1 MYRKQKNGLI
11 KEAVRLA
18 LYASLAT
25 ATVTPAAFA
34 QQNDEDVEEVVVTG
48 SRITRSTIQE
58 SGTLVSMDRQQIDA
72 SGDLMIADV
81 LRSSP
86 LNTYGSFSE
95 RSGSSAQSNATIDLR
110 GLGSSRT
117 LVLINGHR
125 IPGSPNLGAA
135 SVNINMIPMAAV
147 ERIEMLP
154 DAASAVYGSDAIAG
168 VVNIIMKKN
177 YDGLQISLRKGERSQ
192 DDGGDKSFS
201 ILGGSKGDRS
211 STTFG
216 VEYNYRDAIFDADR
230 PYTAARIDE
239 TGGGDGQVDLYLDTD
254 GISFYG
260 KTVWLYDPTT
270 GYDQTLAATDCP
282 TTDGFQGAID
292 FTKAWAAGEPS
303 TACAFAYANVSANK
317 AEMERVN
324 TYVDYNFEINDSH
337 EFFANVL
344 FSRVDTFGRYA
355 PPAAKWGNTGD
366 FPEDYPT
373 NPFDIPALLADGSIT
388 AGNYLLTGYYR
399 WTNVGN
405 RDNFVTDIQYDL
417 TTGFRGDLTDDI
429 RYEVYGQYNRYDA
442 KEQGRYYL
450 SQLGLNKV
458 LEDGVDPFSAEG
470 AGIMR
475 ATVGQDNFT
484 VMSKLYGHIEWSAGD
499 LFGAGEVVMVAGAE
513 QFSIDYQNLYD
524 AASEAGLIG
533 GSAGNSSAGDRD
545 VTALFVEAVMPV
557 AEDVEVDA
565 ALRSDDYSDFGSQVS
580 PSLGATWAMNDD
592 LTFRARWS
600 KGFKAPA
607 LSDLYGPAT
616 FSAEF
621 ATDYKA
627 CADNGIA
634 AADCPERQYD
644 TYYSSNPDLDAEEST
659 NTSLGVN
666 WKFADGWTADIA
678 YWNITIDNLIATRT
692 PQSLFYAEAAGIPVN
707 DPTAGNYVV
716 RSATGSVSEVYAT
729 SDNEGELDAS
739 GIDIQVNGDIDTD
752 VGTFTPFLFLSQS
765 LTYKQQVYFKGPV
778 QDTAGFSFQ
787 PELRMNLGTGWSMG
801 PHSVDFLM
809 EYIGDYAAD
818 DTIEINNGKAELVP
832 SDEKL
837 DTYTVFTASYTY
849 DADKYGKFTIGATNL
864 TDEDPVLDSEGKYTD
879 SLVDLYDNT
888 GRVVYTKYTVE
899 F

>member
-1 MYRKQKNGLI
+1 MYSKKNKNGLI

-18 LYASLAT
+18 LFASLAT
-25 ATVTPAAFA
+25 ASVAPVAYA
-34 QQNDEDVEEVVVTG
+34 QQDDEDVEEVVVTG

-58 SGTLVSMDRQQIDA
+58 SGNLVSMDRQEIDA

-110 GLGSSRT
+110 GLGDSRT

-147 ERIEMLP
+147 ERIELLP

-168 VVNIIMKKN
+168 VVNIIMKKD
-177 YDGLQISLRKGERSQ
+177 YDGLTLSVRDGKRSQ

-201 ILGGSKGDRS
+201 LLGGVKGDRS
-211 STTFG
+211 SLTFG
-216 VEYNYRDAIFDADR
+216 VERNFRDAIFDADR
-230 PYTAARIDE
+230 DYTAARIDE
-239 TGGGDGQVDLYLDTD
+239 TGGSDGVVDLYLDTG

-282 TTDGFQGAID
+282 TTGGFLGAID

-303 TACAFAYANVSANK
+303 TACAYAYANVSANK
-317 AEMERVN
+317 AELDRVN
-324 TYVDYNFEINDSH
+324 TFIDYSFDINDDH

-344 FSRVDTFGRYA
+344 FSRVDSFGRYA

-366 FPEDYPT
+366 FPTDYPT
-373 NPFDIPALLADGSIT
+373 NPFDIDALIASGDIT
-388 AGNYLLTGYYR
+388 ADNYLLTGYYR
-399 WTNVGN
+399 WTNIGN

-417 TTGFRGDLTDDI
+417 TAGFKGDINDEVS
-429 RYEVYGQYNRYDA
+429 YEVYGQYNRYDS

-458 LEDGVDPFSAEG
+458 LEDGLDPFSAEG

-484 VMSKLYGHIEWSAGD
+484 IMSKIYGHIEWTVGD
-499 LFGAGEVVMVAGAE
+499 LFGAGEVAMVAGAE
-513 QFSIDYQNLYD
+513 QFSIEYQNLYD

-545 VTALFVEAVMPV
+545 VTALFVEAIMPV
-557 AEDVEVDA
+557 AEGVEVDV
-565 ALRSDDYSDFGSQVS
+565 ALRSDDYSDFGSQIS
-580 PSLGATWAMNDD
+580 PSLGATWAVDED
-592 LTFRARWS
+592 ITLRARWS

-607 LSDLYGPAT
+607 LSSLYGPDT
-616 FSAEF
+616 FSAES

-634 AADCPERQYD
+634 VEDCPERQYD
-644 TYYSSNPDLDAEEST
+644 TYFSSNEDLDAEEST
-659 NTSLGVN
+659 NMSLGIN
-666 WKFADGWTADIA
+666 WEFAEGWTADIA
-678 YWNITIDNLIATRT
+678 YWNITIDNLIATRSA
-692 PQSLFYAEAAGIPVN
+692 QSLLYAEAAGIPVN
-707 DPTAGNYVV
+707 DPTAGNFID
-716 RSATGSVSEVYAT
+716 RTATGSVIEIRAT
-729 SDNEGELDAS
+729 SDNEGELNAS
-739 GIDIQVNGDIDTD
+739 GIDIQVKGEVDTE
-752 VGTFTPFLFLSQS
+752 VGTFAPFLFLSRS
-765 LTYKQQVYFKGPV
+765 LSYETQVYYQGPT
-778 QDTAGFSFQ
+778 QDTAGFSGQ
-787 PELRMNLGTGWSMG
+787 PQTRMNLGTSWIMDA
-801 PHSVDFLM
+801 HSVDFLI
-809 EYIGDYAAD
+809 EYVGDHAAD
-818 DTIEINNGKAELVP
+818 DNIEIVNGEARLVA

-837 DTYTVFTASYTY
+837 DTWTVFSASYSY
-849 DADKYGKFTIGATNL
+849 NAEKYGKFTIGATNL
-864 TDEDPVLDSEGKYTD
+864 TDEDPVLDSEGKYTNPE
-879 SLVDLYDNT
+879 LYDNT
-888 GRVVYTKYTVE
+888 GRVIYTKYTIE